1 VVFGISGNTSLSLPS
16 SPQYGVKVGGFLDPQ
31 AEYVH
36 KVVQVCTYAS
46 TLGASVSQPRDYLLT
61 RVINLS
67 IPAPP
72 QMETYPAPPCS
83 QELFEQASAMEHPR
97 KRPCVSQVMD
107 KDTLDPDLD
116 LQESRARNDLRLKS
130 TFEAIF
136 RKFEHDFTGI
146 GDEIDF
152 QTGEIVVN
160 NGHIK
165 GMRSEHDIGDRKK
178 GPSEDLGASTTAI
191 GEGLRFR
198 ETSSL
203 LSDDFDTLSN
213 CGHKEVKVCAH
224 IGVQSVDDDV
234 DSLLGSEQD
243 PDVRTEQDPQ
253 MEDIWSTGDGLRDKT
268 TVNNSAP
275 HQELPSQQAIL
286 AQFGPTL
293 GLQIADLASKMRNP
307 NGAPVE
313 EAWRV
318 PDLPAPPPTQ
328 RPILKS
334 LINTRRERSVSPLK
348 QMSLWAPSRSIGRPK
363 KDRSVALS
371 KWTPTG
377 NSSFTVRAEVPL
389 PDNTQTNGSPS
400 RHTPSRREKGL
411 DLYPTKHFNTV
422 GHHRN
427 QPRSVSENASYT
439 TPKSSPFDNPNTSR
453 NSRGSSLKRKRL
465 QQSTQRTKTLNEGG
479 QSPKKQGIKQH
490 ITPGQITTH
499 HCRADCRAL
508 ASPHSNPS
516 PLSQRKQLTYCAR
529 WTLQEEE
536 LLWHL
541 KEKTDLA
548 YNQLVEYFP
557 GRTKGNI
564 RAHYLLMAPSST
576 SKPENSKTLFRPLY
590 TPAEDELLVELRSN
604 KALPWKEI
612 MTSFPT
618 RTANALT
625 QRYCR
630 ILQVTTPCTKQTTSA
645 KSSSATS
652 EDLLHIDSGNPS
664 LGATPSEQKLP
675 KEHTN
680 TVCLHGEHVA
690 RSSPQRTEADPRALC
705 KVTDTARP
713 LFPSRLMEETPLR
726 DRTSKLDPPPSE
738 AFKVVIQTST
748 SKQRQQIAHEEGV
761 TMVMATP
768 DSDHRPQCQS
778 KDISMERTP
787 PLNENISGRS
797 ESSHVKISQSRD
809 AKSTPTASGK
819 HKTTKSRTSQ
829 AAGTRASLKAMTPR
843 SQAALVSL
851 LGDGT
856 DDEDEL
862 SKSANVIG
870 GSKDR
875 PLEFP
880 NRTVG
885 QGCMGGK
892 ICDRRFCF
900 KCM

>member
-1 VVFGISGNTSLSLPS
+1 
-16 SPQYGVKVGGFLDPQ
+16 
-31 AEYVH
+31 
-36 KVVQVCTYAS
+36 
-46 TLGASVSQPRDYLLT
+46 
-61 RVINLS
+61 
-67 IPAPP
+67 
-72 QMETYPAPPCS
+72 
-83 QELFEQASAMEHPR
+83 
-97 KRPCVSQVMD
+97 MD

-178 GPSEDLGASTTAI
+178 GPSEDLGTSMTAF
-191 GEGLRFR
+191 GEGLRVR

-213 CGHKEVKVCAH
+213 CGHKKVKVWAH
-224 IGVQSVDDDV
+224 IGGQSVDDDV

-243 PDVRTEQDPQ
+243 PDVPTEQDPQ
-253 MEDIWSTGDGLRDKT
+253 MEDIWSTGDGLRNKT

-286 AQFGPTL
+286 FQFGPTL
-293 GLQIADLASKMRNP
+293 GLQIADLVSRMRNP

-328 RPILKS
+328 KPILKS
-334 LINTRRERSVSPLK
+334 LINMRRERSVSPLN
-348 QMSLWAPSRSIGRPK
+348 QMSLWAPSSSIGRPK

-377 NSSFTVRAEVPL
+377 NNSFTARSEVPL
-389 PDNTQTNGSPS
+389 PENTQTNGSPS
-400 RHTPSRREKGL
+400 RHTPSPQENGL
-411 DLYPTKHFNTV
+411 DLYPTKQFNTV

-427 QPRSVSENASYT
+427 QPQSVGENASYT
-439 TPKSSPFDNPNTSR
+439 TPKSSLSDNPDTSR
-453 NSRGSSLKRKRL
+453 DSRGSSLKRKRL
-465 QQSTQRTKTLNEGG
+465 QQSTQRTKTLNDGG
-479 QSPKKQGIKQH
+479 QSLKTQGIKQH
-490 ITPGQITTH
+490 ISPGQITTH
-499 HCRADCRAL
+499 HYRADCRAL
-508 ASPHSNPS
+508 VSPRSSQS

-529 WTLQEEE
+529 WTLKEEE
-536 LLWHL
+536 LLSHL

-564 RAHYLLMAPSST
+564 RAHYLLMAPSSS
-576 SKPENSKTLFRPLY
+576 SKPENSKMPFRSLY
-590 TPAEDELLVELRSN
+590 TPEEDKLLVELRSN

-612 MTSFPT
+612 ITSFPT
-618 RTANALT
+618 RTAHALR
-625 QRYCR
+625 QRYCK
-630 ILQVTTPCTKQTTSA
+630 ISQVTTTYTNQSTSA
-645 KSSSATS
+645 EASSATS
-652 EDLLHIDSGNPS
+652 EDLLHIDSGKPS
-664 LGATPSEQKLP
+664 LGATPSEQKLLE
-675 KEHTN
+675 EHTK
-680 TVCLHGEHVA
+680 THCLHGEHVA

-713 LFPSRLMEETPLR
+713 LFPSRMLEQAPLR
-726 DRTSKLDPPPSE
+726 DRTSKMDPPQSE
-738 AFKVVIQTST
+738 AFKVVIQSST
-748 SKQRQQIAHEEGV
+748 SKQRQHIAHKEGV
-761 TMVMATP
+761 TTVITTP
-768 DSDHRPQCQS
+768 DSDHRLQCQS
-778 KDISMERTP
+778 KDISVERTP
-787 PLNENISGRS
+787 PLNGNISGRS
-797 ESSHVKISQSRD
+797 ESSQTKSIQSRTS
-809 AKSTPTASGK
+809 KSTPTASGMRK
-819 HKTTKSRTSQ
+819 ITKSRTSQ
-829 AAGTRASLKAMTPR
+829 AAGTKASLKAMTPG
-843 SQAALVSL
+843 SKAALVSL
-851 LGDGT
+851 LGDVT

-870 GSKDR
+870 GLKDR
-875 PLEFP
+875 LLEFP

-892 ICDRRFCF
+892 ICDRSFCF